1 VKLFPKVTL
10 QLAASGI
17 RLTKQ
22 REEVFAML
30 LQNSDH
36 PTAAELFVR
45 AKRPMPSISLATIY
59 NCLEALVASS
69 LVKEVNLGRAPTR
82 YCANLL
88 EHSHFYCESCQAIS
102 DVETAFGRAWNLP
115 PGFVVFQAEVS
126 LRGLCP
132 RCHQKEKQ

>member
-1 VKLFPKVTL
+1 MKVFPKVTL

-45 AKRPMPSISLATIY
+45 AKAYAIYFARDDLQLPGGFSRFQPGERGQPRPGSDALLRKFIGAQPFLLRIVSGNFRCGDRVRWGLEFTAGFRRFPGTSIVKR
-59 NCLEALVASS
+59 ALPKVS
-69 LVKEVNLGRAPTR
+69 
-82 YCANLL
+82 
-88 EHSHFYCESCQAIS
+88 
-102 DVETAFGRAWNLP
+102 
-115 PGFVVFQAEVS
+115 PG
-126 LRGLCP
+126 G
-132 RCHQKEKQ
+132 